1 MCRQRQLAL
10 LRSVRVHY
18 VFRTWLAMRFVP
30 TGEMFALHEFERVA
44 GFDVALRADAQRAW
58 QAGPSGAEL
67 LREAAVE
74 TKAGGP
80 IYEGPTANGS
90 VCARSLTPH

>member
-1 MCRQRQLAL
+1 
-10 LRSVRVHY
+10 
-18 VFRTWLAMRFVP
+18 MRFVP

-58 QAGPSGAEL
+58 QAGPSGTEL
-67 LREAAVE
+67 PREAAVE

-90 VCARSLTPH
+90 VCAPFLTPH